1 MEPNQARTPW
11 ILWPFKIFADLLTA
25 IFTMTG
31 RLVACIIGLVLT
43 IIGAILIF
51 TVIAA
56 PVGIPLVLLGVLLL
70 VRSIF

>member
-1 MEPNQARTPW
+1 MEINQARTPW
-11 ILWPFKIFADLLTA
+11 ILWPFKLLADILTA
-25 IFTMTG
+25 ILTMTG

-43 IIGAILIF
+43 IIGVILIF

-56 PVGIPLVLLGVLLL
+56 PVGIPLVLVGVLLL